1 MGVVGLRLVMELRG
15 VSCLDLE
22 QCPAP
27 KQSLTC
33 SRAFGKLI
41 NTLAEMEEAVSVYT
55 SRVAEKLRRERLAA
69 TVLTVCLTTNEFKE
83 GPQYSN
89 ALTLKLPIATDSTAD
104 LIRCALQGIRTIYR
118 DGYLYKK
125 AGVMLAD
132 LVPASQ
138 TQVDLFDGQDRMKS
152 KRLMTA
158 LDAVNDRWGAGTL
171 HYASSGITK
180 AWKTQF
186 HRRSP
191 AYTTQWGEL
200 PVVTA

>member
-1 MGVVGLRLVMELRG
+1 M
-15 VSCLDLE
+15 DLE

-27 KQSLTC
+27 KQSITC
-33 SRAFGKLI
+33 SRAFGTLI
-41 NTLAEMEEAVSVYT
+41 DTLEEMEEAISFYA

-69 TVLTVCLTTNEFKE
+69 TVLTVCLTTNEFKK

-89 ALTLKLPIATDSTAD
+89 ALTLKLPIVTDSTSE
-104 LIRCALQGIRTIYR
+104 LIGSALQGIRTIYR

-125 AGVMLAD
+125 AGVVLTG
-132 LVPASQ
+132 LVPADQ
-138 TQVDLFDGQDRMKS
+138 TQADLFDSKDRGRSM
-152 KRLMTA
+152 RLMSA
-158 LDAVNDRWGAGTL
+158 LDSVNDRWGAGTL

-191 AYTTQWGEL
+191 AYTTDWDEL
-200 PVVTA
+200 PIVNA